1 MSAEEPKTVAESET
15 PTDPPPPEPTEA
27 PKDVTEEKA
36 VIPPAPPPEEKPD
49 ETKALAIVE
58 KVPEPIEEKG
68 SEGGS
73 VNRDTVLA
81 RVATEKRLSLIRAW
95 EESEKC
101 KAENKAQKKLSAT
114 EAWEN
119 SQKAS
124 VEAELKKIE
133 NLILVFIMNQGSSS
147 RAISSKLHCVK
158 MINEWHLDLSSKENL
173 ERKKAEYVEKMKN
186 KIAIIH
192 KEAEEKRAMIEARR
206 GEDLLKAEEM
216 AAKYRATGSA
226 PKKLLGCF

>member
-1 MSAEEPKTVAESET
+1 MSAEEPKTVAESEA

-73 VNRDTVLA
+73 VNRDAVLA

-119 SQKAS
+119 S
-124 VEAELKKIE
+124 KKH
-133 NLILVFIMNQGSSS
+133 LSS

-158 MINEWHLDLSSKENL
+158 MMNEWHLDLSSKNMW
-173 ERKKAEYVEKMKN
+173 KMKN

-192 KEAEEKRAMIEARR
+192 KETW
-206 GEDLLKAEEM
+206 EDLLKAEEM